1 MPGPQDTS
9 WGLYPVRLSTLF
21 RYAILTLILFGV
33 GFTLHWLWILA
44 AIMAVVWLISLFVG
58 GVGGRRGA
66 WR

>member
-1 MPGPQDTS
+1 M
-9 WGLYPVRLSTLF
+9 TLLVVL
-21 RYAILTLILFGV
+21 ALITLILFGV

-44 AIMAVVWLISLFVG
+44 VIMAVVWLVSLLVG